1 MSAAEKLEVIPTKT
15 GFIIRLI
22 VYLFLFFPL
31 FIVWVWI
38 GTEEIKKSET
48 GLGSEIAAWFFM
60 LVLLFVLL
68 ILDFIE
74 NIWGYFHRKLV
85 LTETKCY
92 YINSFGKKRK
102 FKLDEVSYSLR
113 YIGKNCRLILRD
125 GDGKVIARLIC
136 DYSLKNVEK
145 IRPFIEEHRK

>member
-1 MSAAEKLEVIPTKT
+1 MSAVEKLEVIPTKT
-15 GFIIRLI
+15 GFIIRL
-22 VYLFLFFPL
+22 VAYFLLIFPL
-31 FIVWVWI
+31 YIFWIWI
-38 GTEEIKKSET
+38 GLEEIKKSET

-102 FKLDEVSYSLR
+102 FKLDEVNYSLR

-125 GDGKVIARLIC
+125 GEGKIIARLIC
-136 DYSLKNVEK
+136 DYTLKNVEK

>member
-1 MSAAEKLEVIPTKT
+1 MSAVEKLEVIPTKT
-15 GFIIRLI
+15 GFIIRL
-22 VYLFLFFPL
+22 VAYFLLIFPL
-31 FIVWVWI
+31 YIFWIWI
-38 GTEEIKKSET
+38 GLEEIKKSET
-48 GLGSEIAAWFFM
+48 GLGSEIVAWFFM
-60 LVLLFVLL
+60 LVLLLVLF

-74 NIWGYFHRKLV
+74 NIWGYFHKKLV

-102 FKLDEVSYSLR
+102 FKLDEVNYSLR

-125 GDGKVIARLIC
+125 GEGKIIARLIC
-136 DYSLKNVEK
+136 DYAVKNVEK

>member
-1 MSAAEKLEVIPTKT
+1 MSTAERLEVTPSKT
-15 GFIIRLI
+15 GLIIHLI
-22 VYLFLFFPL
+22 AYFLLIFPL
-31 FIVWVWI
+31 CIVWVWI
-38 GTEEIKKSET
+38 GTEEIKKSKT
-48 GLGSEIAAWFFM
+48 GLGSEIVAWFFM
-60 LVLLFVLL
+60 LVLLVVFF

-113 YIGKNCRLILRD
+113 YIGKTCRLILRD
-125 GDGKVIARLIC
+125 GEGKVIARLIC

>member
-74 NIWGYFHRKLV
+74 NIWATAQKTHGTVRHASSAFMRKD
-85 LTETKCY
+85 EEA
-92 YINSFGKKRK
+92 ISSFWRG
-102 FKLDEVSYSLR
+102 
-113 YIGKNCRLILRD
+113 GWNCRCISAQHL
-125 GDGKVIARLIC
+125 
-136 DYSLKNVEK
+136 
-145 IRPFIEEHRK
+145 